1 MIISRFP
8 PGQPVTERAIPTPIF
23 NTEPKIRNYFLRKWS
38 KDNSI
43 QDFDIRNFVDWDYYI
58 DRFSTTVRKIITIP
72 AGIQNID
79 NPVARVKEP
88 DWLRR
93 VMQEKRATTNQK
105 RISDLF
111 KHVAPAVSVREVRG
125 VEARQE
131 GVEARQEGV
140 EAREVKGM
148 EANEGDVNTHEEDEI
163 NEDMPQEDVTP
174 DWETSE
180 EPIVAKS
187 RASVKRSSDFAEW
200 LKQRKATWAE
210 SRRRLS
216 EVNRPLPLR
225 STTSSQNNGYYQI
238 LEIQLLADSNVVLWA
253 VNPTGQLQ
261 RIPVEVMHTLY
272 LNSKKPLEDPAL
284 HPLTATLPM
293 EQNEPNRYLYSLTVR
308 EGKVSET
315 VDALSRAYDLDT
327 IEGVYGSKMPAEFN
341 MILTTGCVCRLFLPT
356 AESSLGIMRHVIAL
370 DKKGLNMDN
379 IVYLT
384 SSQYPYLT

>member
-79 NPVARVKEP
+79 NPVTRVKEP

-111 KHVAPAVSVREVRG
+111 KHVVPAVSVRELK
-125 VEARQE
+125 
-131 GVEARQEGV
+131 GV
-140 EAREVKGM
+140 EAREESV
-148 EANEGDVNTHEEDEI
+148 EAREEDMNTQEDAI
-163 NEDMPQEDVTP
+163 NEELPQEDATP

-180 EPIVAKS
+180 EPTVPKS
-187 RASVKRSSDFAEW
+187 RTSVKRSSDFAEW
-200 LKQRKATWAE
+200 LKQRKAAWAE

-225 STTSSQNNGYYQI
+225 STMSSQNSGYYQI
-238 LEIQLLADSNVVLWA
+238 LEIQLLADSNVVLWS

-272 LNSKKPLEDPAL
+272 LNSKKPLEDPSL
-284 HPLTATLPM
+284 HALTATLPM

-327 IEGVYGSKMPAEFN
+327 IEGVYNSKMPAVFN

-356 AESSLGIMRHVIAL
+356 AESSMGIMRHVIAL

-384 SSQYPYLT
+384 ASQYPYLT

>member
-79 NPVARVKEP
+79 NPVTRVKEP

-111 KHVAPAVSVREVRG
+111 KHVVPAASVRELK
-125 VEARQE
+125 
-131 GVEARQEGV
+131 GV
-140 EAREVKGM
+140 EAREESV
-148 EANEGDVNTHEEDEI
+148 EAREEDMNTQEDAI
-163 NEDMPQEDVTP
+163 NEELLQEDATP

-180 EPIVAKS
+180 EPAVPKS

-200 LKQRKATWAE
+200 LKQRKAAWAE

-225 STTSSQNNGYYQI
+225 STMSSQNSGYYQI
-238 LEIQLLADSNVVLWA
+238 LEIQLLADSNVVLWS

-272 LNSKKPLEDPAL
+272 LNSKKPLEDPSL
-284 HPLTATLPM
+284 HALTATLPM

-327 IEGVYGSKMPAEFN
+327 IEGVYNSKMPAVFN
-341 MILTTGCVCRLFLPT
+341 MILATGCVCRLFLPT
-356 AESSLGIMRHVIAL
+356 AESSVGIMRHVIAL

-384 SSQYPYLT
+384 ASQYPYLT